1 MMLKRWTRSVALL
14 LAVLFCLSCCSKA
27 EKMDYDT
34 NPLSFETVFDDTL
47 GNPDKPDTAD
57 LDYDTNPLSFE
68 TVFDDTLGN
77 PDKPDTADSE
87 LCRYEPPAYRIR
99 IYHFRENTIAK
110 GAFYLLPP
118 EYGHPLEDTP
128 PEEGIIKGV
137 FTFDYT
143 KEGDDI
149 CIHSFTLSYETAE
162 GITIRGH
169 PLEDTP
175 PEEGIIKGVFTF
187 DYTKE
192 GDDICIHS
200 FTLSYETAEGITIRN
215 PEVYAVDLVRTPV
228 VDNQISLK
236 HLRILSRKP
245 SSNIFFSGSFDYKGE
260 EHSFQIDL

>member
-1 MMLKRWTRSVALL
+1 MMLKKWTHPVALL
-14 LAVLFCLSCCSKA
+14 LAVLFCLSGCSKA
-27 EKMDYDT
+27 EKVDYDT
-34 NPLSFETVFDDTL
+34 NPLSFETVFDDT
-47 GNPDKPDTAD
+47 PD
-57 LDYDTNPLSFE
+57 N
-68 TVFDDTLGN
+68 
-77 PDKPDTADSE
+77 PDTADSE

-110 GAFYLLPP
+110 GAFYLLPL

-162 GITIRGH
+162 GITIH
-169 PLEDTP
+169 
-175 PEEGIIKGVFTF
+175 
-187 DYTKE
+187 
-192 GDDICIHS
+192 
-200 FTLSYETAEGITIRN
+200 N

>member
-1 MMLKRWTRSVALL
+1 MMLKKWTHPVALL
-14 LAVLFCLSCCSKA
+14 LAVLFCLSGCSKA
-27 EKMDYDT
+27 EKVDYDT
-34 NPLSFETVFDDTL
+34 NPLSFETVFDDT
-47 GNPDKPDTAD
+47 PD
-57 LDYDTNPLSFE
+57 
-68 TVFDDTLGN
+68 N

-118 EYGHPLEDTP
+118 EY
-128 PEEGIIKGV
+128 
-137 FTFDYT
+137 
-143 KEGDDI
+143 
-149 CIHSFTLSYETAE
+149 
-162 GITIRGH
+162 GH

>member
-1 MMLKRWTRSVALL
+1 MLKRWTRSVALL
-14 LAVLFCLSCCSKA
+14 LAVLFCLNGCSKA
-27 EKMDYDT
+27 EQVDYDT
-34 NPLSFETVFDDTL
+34 NPLSFETVFDDTP
-47 GNPDKPDTAD
+47 GNPDKPDA
-57 LDYDTNPLSFE
+57 
-68 TVFDDTLGN
+68 
-77 PDKPDTADSE
+77 ADSE

-143 KEGDDI
+143 KDGDDI
-149 CIHSFTLSYETAE
+149 CT
-162 GITIRGH
+162 
-169 PLEDTP
+169 
-175 PEEGIIKGVFTF
+175 
-187 DYTKE
+187 
-192 GDDICIHS
+192 HS

-215 PEVYAVDLVRTPV
+215 PEVYAVDLARTPV

-260 EHSFQIDL
+260 EYSFKISL

>member
-1 MMLKRWTRSVALL
+1 MLKRWTRPVALL
-14 LAVLFCLSCCSKA
+14 LAVLFCLSGCCQA
-27 EKMDYDT
+27 EQVDYDT
-34 NPLSFETVFDDTL
+34 NPLSFETVFDDTP
-47 GNPDKPDTAD
+47 GNSDKPDA
-57 LDYDTNPLSFE
+57 
-68 TVFDDTLGN
+68 
-77 PDKPDTADSE
+77 ADSE

-143 KEGDDI
+143 KDGDDI
-149 CIHSFTLSYETAE
+149 CT
-162 GITIRGH
+162 
-169 PLEDTP
+169 
-175 PEEGIIKGVFTF
+175 
-187 DYTKE
+187 
-192 GDDICIHS
+192 HS

-215 PEVYAVDLVRTPV
+215 PEVYAVDLARTPV

-260 EHSFQIDL
+260 EYPFQIDL

>member
-1 MMLKRWTRSVALL
+1 MMLKKWTHPVVLL
-14 LAVLFCLSCCSKA
+14 LAVLFCLSGCSKA
-27 EKMDYDT
+27 EKVDYDT
-34 NPLSFETVFDDTL
+34 NPLSFETVFDDT
-47 GNPDKPDTAD
+47 PD
-57 LDYDTNPLSFE
+57 
-68 TVFDDTLGN
+68 N

-143 KEGDDI
+143 K
-149 CIHSFTLSYETAE
+149 
-162 GITIRGH
+162 
-169 PLEDTP
+169 
-175 PEEGIIKGVFTF
+175 K
-187 DYTKE
+187 

>member
-1 MMLKRWTRSVALL
+1 MLIRWTRTVALL
-14 LAVLFCLSCCSKA
+14 LAVLLCLSGCSKA
-27 EKMDYDT
+27 EKVDYDT
-34 NPLSFETVFDDTL
+34 TPLSFETVFDDT
-47 GNPDKPDTAD
+47 PD
-57 LDYDTNPLSFE
+57 
-68 TVFDDTLGN
+68 N

-162 GITIRGH
+162 GITIR
-169 PLEDTP
+169 
-175 PEEGIIKGVFTF
+175 
-187 DYTKE
+187 
-192 GDDICIHS
+192 
-200 FTLSYETAEGITIRN
+200 N
-215 PEVYAVDLVRTPV
+215 PEVYAVDLARTPV

>member
-14 LAVLFCLSCCSKA
+14 LAVLFCLSGCSKA
-27 EKMDYDT
+27 EK
-34 NPLSFETVFDDTL
+34 V
-47 GNPDKPDTAD
+47 
-57 LDYDTNPLSFE
+57 DYDTNPLSFE

-162 GITIRGH
+162 GITIR
-169 PLEDTP
+169 
-175 PEEGIIKGVFTF
+175 
-187 DYTKE
+187 
-192 GDDICIHS
+192 
-200 FTLSYETAEGITIRN
+200 N
-215 PEVYAVDLVRTPV
+215 PEVYAVDLARTPV

>member
-1 MMLKRWTRSVALL
+1 MLKRWTRPVVLL
-14 LAVLFCLSCCSKA
+14 LAVLFCLNSCSKA
-27 EKMDYDT
+27 EQVDYDT
-34 NPLSFETVFDDTL
+34 NPLSFETVFDDTP
-47 GNPDKPDTAD
+47 GNSDKPDA
-57 LDYDTNPLSFE
+57 
-68 TVFDDTLGN
+68 
-77 PDKPDTADSE
+77 ADSE

-143 KEGDDI
+143 KDGDDI
-149 CIHSFTLSYETAE
+149 CT
-162 GITIRGH
+162 
-169 PLEDTP
+169 
-175 PEEGIIKGVFTF
+175 
-187 DYTKE
+187 
-192 GDDICIHS
+192 HS

-215 PEVYAVDLVRTPV
+215 PEVYAVDLARTPV

-260 EHSFQIDL
+260 EYPFQIDL

>member
-1 MMLKRWTRSVALL
+1 MVD
-14 LAVLFCLSCCSKA
+14 F
-27 EKMDYDT
+27 DT
-34 NPLSFETVFDDTL
+34 IPLSFETVFDDT
-47 GNPDKPDTAD
+47 PD
-57 LDYDTNPLSFE
+57 
-68 TVFDDTLGN
+68 N

-149 CIHSFTLSYETAE
+149 CINWL
-162 GITIRGH
+162 
-169 PLEDTP
+169 
-175 PEEGIIKGVFTF
+175 
-187 DYTKE
+187 
-192 GDDICIHS
+192 
-200 FTLSYETAEGITIRN
+200 TLSYETAEGITIRN
-215 PEVYAVDLVRTPV
+215 PEVNAVDHVRTPV

>member
-14 LAVLFCLSCCSKA
+14 LAVLFCLSGCSKA
-27 EKMDYDT
+27 EKVDYDT
-34 NPLSFETVFDDTL
+34 NPLSFETVFDDT
-47 GNPDKPDTAD
+47 PD
-57 LDYDTNPLSFE
+57 
-68 TVFDDTLGN
+68 N

-143 KEGDDI
+143 K
-149 CIHSFTLSYETAE
+149 
-162 GITIRGH
+162 
-169 PLEDTP
+169 
-175 PEEGIIKGVFTF
+175 K
-187 DYTKE
+187 

-215 PEVYAVDLVRTPV
+215 PEVYAVDLARTPV

>member
-14 LAVLFCLSCCSKA
+14 LAVLFCLSGCSKA
-27 EKMDYDT
+27 EQVDYDT
-34 NPLSFETVFDDTL
+34 NPLSFETVFDDTP
-47 GNPDKPDTAD
+47 GNPDKPDTVFVETRYNA
-57 LDYDTNPLSFE
+57 LPAHRVRVYEFEEDTI
-68 TVFDDTLGN
+68 
-77 PDKPDTADSE
+77 
-87 LCRYEPPAYRIR
+87 C
-99 IYHFRENTIAK
+99 K
-110 GAFYLLPP
+110 GAFYVLPP
-118 EYGHPLEDTP
+118 EYSYVLEDIL

-143 KEGDDI
+143 K
-149 CIHSFTLSYETAE
+149 
-162 GITIRGH
+162 
-169 PLEDTP
+169 
-175 PEEGIIKGVFTF
+175 K
-187 DYTKE
+187 

-215 PEVYAVDLVRTPV
+215 PEVYAVDLARTPV

>member
-1 MMLKRWTRSVALL
+1 MMLKRWIRTVALL
-14 LAVLFCLSCCSKA
+14 LAVLFCLSGCSKA
-27 EKMDYDT
+27 EKVDYDT
-34 NPLSFETVFDDTL
+34 NPLSFETVFDDT
-47 GNPDKPDTAD
+47 PD
-57 LDYDTNPLSFE
+57 
-68 TVFDDTLGN
+68 N

-118 EYGHPLEDTP
+118 EY
-128 PEEGIIKGV
+128 
-137 FTFDYT
+137 
-143 KEGDDI
+143 
-149 CIHSFTLSYETAE
+149 
-162 GITIRGH
+162 GH

>member
-1 MMLKRWTRSVALL
+1 MLKRWTRTVALL
-14 LAVLFCLSCCSKA
+14 LAVLFCLSGCSKA
-27 EKMDYDT
+27 EKVDYDT
-34 NPLSFETVFDDTL
+34 NPLSFETVFDDT
-47 GNPDKPDTAD
+47 PD
-57 LDYDTNPLSFE
+57 
-68 TVFDDTLGN
+68 N

-143 KEGDDI
+143 K
-149 CIHSFTLSYETAE
+149 
-162 GITIRGH
+162 
-169 PLEDTP
+169 
-175 PEEGIIKGVFTF
+175 K
-187 DYTKE
+187 

-215 PEVYAVDLVRTPV
+215 PEVYAVDLARTPV

>member
-1 MMLKRWTRSVALL
+1 MMLKKWTHPVALL
-14 LAVLFCLSCCSKA
+14 LAVLFCLSGCSKA
-27 EKMDYDT
+27 EKVDYDT
-34 NPLSFETVFDDTL
+34 NPLSFETVFDDT
-47 GNPDKPDTAD
+47 PD
-57 LDYDTNPLSFE
+57 
-68 TVFDDTLGN
+68 N

-118 EYGHPLEDTP
+118 EY
-128 PEEGIIKGV
+128 
-137 FTFDYT
+137 
-143 KEGDDI
+143 
-149 CIHSFTLSYETAE
+149 A
-162 GITIRGH
+162 H

-215 PEVYAVDLVRTPV
+215 PEVYAVDLARTPV